1 MDLRNCPKCG
11 KLFVYSHRN
20 LCPQCLKKDEE
31 NFDRVREFINNNP
44 KATIEEVSEGTDVS
58 VKKILEYLKEGRLM
72 LQNNNTNIILN
83 CELCG
88 EPILTG
94 RICPKCSSKFKK
106 NLIPDKKSLFVD
118 EDMKG
123 RLHLSKFSRGEKRR

>member
-20 LCPQCLKKDEE
+20 LCPSCLKKDEE
-31 NFDRVREFINNNP
+31 DFDRVRAFINDNP
-44 KATIEEVSEGTDVS
+44 EATIEEVSEGTDVS

-72 LQNNNTNIILN
+72 LRNNNVNIILE

-88 EPILTG
+88 AQILTG
-94 RICPKCSSKFKK
+94 RICEKCSGKFFKRT
-106 NLIPDKKSLFVD
+106 FVTSNRLPLD

-123 RLHLSKFSRGEKRR
+123 KLHLSKFARKDKKR